1 METKTQ
7 TTFPRMHVSLYVND
21 LDKTIAFYDKFFG
34 QEPSK
39 IKDRYAKYELDA
51 PALIISFIE
60 GKNVKPEFGH
70 LGFQVETKEE
80 LNDRLNIAR
89 GYNLVEKEEIGT
101 ACCYAIQDKFW
112 TADPDGYQWEVY
124 YFHEDAEFNDP
135 RVQEEAGVACCS
147 GLETKEKAEGAC
159 C

>member
-1 METKTQ
+1 MSNQNYPK
-7 TTFPRMHVSLYVND
+7 MHVSLYVSD
-21 LDKTIAFYDKFFG
+21 LERTKEFYSNFFG
-34 QEPSK
+34 ENPVK
-39 IKDRYAKYELDA
+39 TKDKYLKFELEK

-60 GKNVKPEFGH
+60 NADKVGAGFGH

-89 GYNLVEKEEIGT
+89 GMNLVEKEEIET

-112 TADPDGYQWEVY
+112 AADPDGYQWEVY

-135 RVQEEAGVACCS
+135 RIDQEKSACC
-147 GLETKEKAEGAC
+147 GLESSPKQEAAC